1 MNLPTL
7 SPTEEADLILDDI
20 FDQDYDGQISVISLL
35 CNDYGIAQ
43 CPENEDEITDLVIEN
58 EDLIA
63 QMYQEYLTEINA

>member
-1 MNLPTL
+1 MNFPTL

-20 FDQDYDGQISVISLL
+20 FGQDYDGQIAVISLL
-35 CNDYGIAQ
+35 CDDYGIAQ

-58 EDLIA
+58 EDLVA